1 MFGELQFTKI
11 HMRSRNMGAQEE
23 KNSWEENNK
32 KTNQAAAKLTVNPE
46 NDNISQFDQ
55 ELAAQC
61 VGNSYMEDHIKPEL

>member
-11 HMRSRNMGAQEE
+11 HMRTEIWGPKKRRIPE
-23 KNSWEENNK
+23 KRIT

-55 ELAAQC
+55 ELAAQF
-61 VGNSYMEDHIKPEL
+61 VGNSYMEDHIKPEH

>member
-1 MFGELQFTKI
+1 
-11 HMRSRNMGAQEE
+11 MGAQEK

-61 VGNSYMEDHIKPEL
+61 VANSYMEDHIKPEL

>member
-11 HMRSRNMGAQEE
+11 HVRTEIWGPKKRRI
-23 KNSWEENNK
+23 SWQENNK